1 MLCWLF
7 YTKTS
12 HIADT
17 TLIHLSST
25 HLTRDKTTAE
35 EASKLFPRDL
45 FTYAQEH
52 KLLEPVLVSDEQLTA
67 IRTGTPST
75 GTDAGAGPSGDT
87 AAVAST

>member
-1 MLCWLF
+1 M
-7 YTKTS
+7 
-12 HIADT
+12 AN
-17 TLIHLSST
+17 TLTQLSST
-25 HLTRDKTTAE
+25 HVTKDKTTAE

-52 KLLEPVLVSDEQLTA
+52 KLLEPVLVSDEQLAA

-75 GTDAGAGPSGDT
+75 GTDTGTGPSGDT

>member
-1 MLCWLF
+1 MVH
-7 YTKTS
+7 YTKSS
-12 HIADT
+12 HIANT
-17 TLIHLSST
+17 QLSST
-25 HLTRDKTTAE
+25 HLFFPFARDKTTAE

-52 KLLEPVLVSDEQLTA
+52 KLLEPVLVSDEQLAA

-75 GTDAGAGPSGDT
+75 CTDTGTDPSGDT